1 MAKLSGKEFPAQN
14 CDGVAADHDAI
25 AFDSD
30 ADEPPASKPT
40 IKAHRPRRVGLRPA
54 IREMAGS
61 ARAPGATNR
70 NFLRGSFIE
79 TSLRN

>member
-40 IKAHRPRRVGLRPA
+40 IKPRFGAVPRQAYTTLPCVRRV
-54 IREMAGS
+54 
-61 ARAPGATNR
+61 ARSK
-70 NFLRGSFIE
+70 RGIVLFVAWA
-79 TSLRN
+79 

>member
-40 IKAHRPRRVGLRPA
+40 IKRTGRVG
-54 IREMAGS
+54 
-61 ARAPGATNR
+61 
-70 NFLRGSFIE
+70 
-79 TSLRN
+79 